1 MILINF
7 SHPLTPAQLAQ
18 IEALIGNHPA
28 GTAAAVKRVIAV
40 PAQFDTAQPFVPQ
53 VQATLAQV
61 PLTAEE
67 WQTVPLLIVPPALNF
82 ITAVLLAELHGRMGY
97 FPAIVRL
104 RPVADSLPPRYEAA
118 EILNLQ
124 AVRDAARRTRG

>member
-1 MILINF
+1 MLLINF
-7 SHPLTPAQLAQ
+7 SHPLTPEQLAQ
-18 IEALIGNHPA
+18 VEAVTG
-28 GTAAAVKRVIAV
+28 AAVARVIAV

-53 VQATLAQV
+53 VQALLDDM

-67 WQTVPLLIVPPALNF
+67 WQIAALLIVPPALNF

-104 RPVADSLPPRYEAA
+104 RPVAGSLPPRFEVA
-118 EILNLQ
+118 EVINLQ
-124 AVRDAARRTRG
+124 AVREQARTRR